1 MFSPQLVL
9 LVPCCWNAQSNSFVL
24 GGTLVVHEP
33 IIRNFENMFCIRN
46 LYSVNSVVGL
56 LRTNSLIL
64 TEAKLSLNMSME
76 NNFCYRFTVATGVK
90 HILVP
95 I

>member
-1 MFSPQLVL
+1 MLSPQLVL
-9 LVPCCWNAQSNSFVL
+9 LLPCCWNAQSNSFVS

-33 IIRNFENMFCIRN
+33 VTGNFESMFCIRN
-46 LYSVNSVVGL
+46 LYSVNSVVDL

-64 TEAKLSLNMSME
+64 TEAKFSLDMSME
-76 NNFCYRFTVATGVK
+76 NNFCHRFTVATGVK
-90 HILVP
+90 HILMP